1 MAFGELLYYSVYWE
15 NNMLFIN
22 TKIQPAAKEEAFR
35 ISEKMIGRRR
45 LYPRR
50 RENSKASVNTTATSS
65 RAIIKYGTGSGK
77 NTTEK

>member
-1 MAFGELLYYSVYWE
+1 MAFGELVYYSVYWE

-45 LYPRR
+45 L
-50 RENSKASVNTTATSS
+50 
-65 RAIIKYGTGSGK
+65 
-77 NTTEK
+77 